1 MSADGMDATRRGV
14 YVDAMEKTGSPY
26 DSLVDVRQ
34 TSISYPPLPLYYLLW
49 KRPRLNRRLSR
60 QTVRRRYC
68 EPQGEV
74 RRRGK

>member
-34 TSISYPPLPLYYLLW
+34 TSISYPPLPLYYLTLEATAV
-49 KRPRLNRRLSR
+49 KSET
-60 QTVRRRYC
+60 Q
-68 EPQGEV
+68 
-74 RRRGK
+74 

>member
-34 TSISYPPLPLYYLLW
+34 TSISYPPLSLYYLTLEATAV
-49 KRPRLNRRLSR
+49 KSET
-60 QTVRRRYC
+60 Q
-68 EPQGEV
+68 
-74 RRRGK
+74 